1 MLHPLMQVLGVH
13 GLNNYLHSGWPG
25 VIRTVVV
32 SVLLVLFSGWLT
44 TRCRIVLKL

>member
-1 MLHPLMQVLGVH
+1 MQVLGVH
-13 GLNNYLHSGWPG
+13 GLNNSLHSGWPG
-25 VIRTVVV
+25 VLRTIVV